1 MKTGIQTKTCIE
13 NSTIIHN
20 NQQPKEDRTPSESSQ
35 VYMKCP
41 SQANPGTQ
49 RAGECLTGCRVGTDE
64 MRTRGAP
71 MRRMEARL

>member
-49 RAGECLTGCRVGTDE
+49 SRRVSDG
-64 MRTRGAP
+64 
-71 MRRMEARL
+71 L